1 MLDLTAR
8 AAGILAKTDAID
20 ARVLVAFAE
29 AIRPPLLTA
38 SVLEQEQLRNLE
50 AQRRHLMHLLV
61 MEQNRGA
68 RLSQPS
74 VERLNRR
81 LINQIQKQIEQ
92 LDLLIEQPIHASAEL
107 ELKAQKLTAIS
118 GAGRRTGA

>member
-38 SVLEQEQLRNLE
+38 SVLEQGNYATWKR
-50 AQRRHLMHLLV
+50 
-61 MEQNRGA
+61 
-68 RLSQPS
+68 
-74 VERLNRR
+74 
-81 LINQIQKQIEQ
+81 
-92 LDLLIEQPIHASAEL
+92 SA
-107 ELKAQKLTAIS
+107 AI
-118 GAGRRTGA
+118 

>member
-1 MLDLTAR
+1 
-8 AAGILAKTDAID
+8 
-20 ARVLVAFAE
+20 
-29 AIRPPLLTA
+29 
-38 SVLEQEQLRNLE
+38 
-50 AQRRHLMHLLV
+50 MHLLV